1 MLPRQGT
8 RRSYVSTVAIPAW
21 VTRTDT
27 GLVELG
33 HRDERAGRRDLEP
46 LRDGMWQDALALADL
61 LYGIA
66 ERGEL
71 AGSAEPPSASSR
83 FSRPGTDVVQSAV
96 LAACGC

>member
-1 MLPRQGT
+1 MPQ
-8 RRSYVSTVAIPAW
+8 
-21 VTRTDT
+21 
-27 GLVELG
+27 LVCEICPLRWLGRALG

-71 AGSAEPPSASSR
+71 GWQRRADERIEVHARLERMPPH
-83 FSRPGTDVVQSAV
+83 
-96 LAACGC
+96 LLM